1 MPHCFINHHLLSY
14 WQSTCSSHCSPIPLV
29 IPPNLQTVISVHI
42 FILQP
47 SIILIIRFIRTITL
61 MPILLLILLLITM
74 TMMVTRWTSREN
86 LLAAAGD
93 EDGDPQLFV
102 SLYDFQVFITNLKD
116 IDDGLMMKM
125 KPWWL
130 QQYHDNDDCEN
141 NESDHQNAG
150 GWGKPTQPEKGR
162 AGKISMMTMMMIM
175 MMYSMTIVWWC

>member
-61 MPILLLILLLITM
+61 MPILLLLTM

-116 IDDGLMMKM
+116 IDDGLMMKI

-130 QQYHDNDDCEN
+130 QQYHDNDDDDCEYN
-141 NESDHQNAG
+141 GFDHKMFAMQAG
-150 GWGKPTQPEKGR
+150 GENQLSLKKGEQVR
-162 AGKISMMTMMMIM
+162 FQWWQWWWLWWC
-175 MMYSMTIVWWC
+175 IVWW